1 MGKYLE
7 QQYEERDQALELAKK
22 HNLLPEDNSNLT
34 WEELKEEAK
43 KMFGYRTPEKMYCE
57 TDRPS
62 IKLVIDSPYI
72 YYIFTKD
79 GMVFFYYEYE
89 KCVVLA
95 KHRTPDQ
102 MLAIMKALQ

>member
-1 MGKYLE
+1 M
-7 QQYEERDQALELAKK
+7 
-22 HNLLPEDNSNLT
+22 T
-34 WEELKEEAK
+34 WEELKEEAERL
-43 KMFGYRTPEKMYCE
+43 FPYRPSKKMYCK

-62 IKLVIDSPYI
+62 IKLVVDKNDNYP

-89 KCVVLA
+89 ECVVLA

-102 MLAIMKALQ
+102 MLVIMKALQ

>member
-1 MGKYLE
+1 M
-7 QQYEERDQALELAKK
+7 
-22 HNLLPEDNSNLT
+22 T

-43 KMFGYRTPEKMYCE
+43 NMGYHAGKKMYCE
-57 TDRPS
+57 TNRPS
-62 IKLVIDSPYI
+62 IKLVVDSPYV

-79 GMVFFYYEYE
+79 GMVFFYYKYE
-89 KCVVLA
+89 ECVVLA